1 MSEETIPE
9 QDRQGVTPLRI
20 DGRLVAPNVGSVHN
34 VVMHQSGQMDELHNN
49 GQVDVTGA
57 DRTGRGT
64 GQQGDDRAKAFAA
77 AAAGVLEIALDGRV
91 KGFGLF
97 ANSLFDGI
105 EVWVDQ
111 LDGSLQLG
119 CAQALKS

>member
-1 MSEETIPE
+1 
-9 QDRQGVTPLRI
+9 
-20 DGRLVAPNVGSVHN
+20 
-34 VVMHQSGQMDELHNN
+34 MDELHNN

-91 KGFGLF
+91 KSFSLF
-97 ANSLFDGI
+97 ANSLFDGL

>member
-1 MSEETIPE
+1 
-9 QDRQGVTPLRI
+9 
-20 DGRLVAPNVGSVHN
+20 
-34 VVMHQSGQMDELHNN
+34 MDKFDNN

-57 DRTGRGT
+57 DCTGRGT

-77 AAAGVLEIALDGRV
+77 ATAGVLEIAFDGGV
-91 KGFGLF
+91 KSFGLL

-105 EVWVDQ
+105 KVWVDQ

-119 CAQALKS
+119 CAQALES